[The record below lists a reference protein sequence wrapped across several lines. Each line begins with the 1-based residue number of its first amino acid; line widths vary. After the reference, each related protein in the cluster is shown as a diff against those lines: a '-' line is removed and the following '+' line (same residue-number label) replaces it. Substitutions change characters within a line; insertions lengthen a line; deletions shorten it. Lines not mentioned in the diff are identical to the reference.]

1 MSALNIDFMPDF
13 LVNKRKTVLHR
24 TYYNALINV
33 LNLYSGE
40 NNAVGD
46 PERMVIYIYIY
57 IEEHRAFHREGTTE
71 WKQNQRT

>member
-46 PERMVIYIYIY
+46 PERMVIYIYI
-57 IEEHRAFHREGTTE
+57 
-71 WKQNQRT
+71 